1 MTEYIKENHPE
12 WNVGTPYD
20 NDMIRLTRPTYTSIY
35 VFAHTRP
42 TYTSI
47 YVFAHTGIINVQYPQ
62 AGIRYDKTFKC
73 NDTNILQITEEIIA
87 AAKKLRIVG
96 MNT

>member
-20 NDMIRLTRPTYTSIY
+20 NDMIRL
-35 VFAHTRP
+35 TRP